1 MAMFSEGGVTSPDIW
16 VVTTIVLISIISV
29 LLNPL
34 VLRHN
39 LRKKKSVARDLFI
52 ALSGTDLI
60 TSVVVTSVLSKGIIS
75 PKEEQFIQDHNMS
88 FCQTDYYQYNRTTPS
103 ISEKLLGGVLW
114 FLVYNPV
121 AITAFLA
128 FARWYQISYPLRI
141 LSRKSVDIALGLS
154 WLVVMMY
161 FQKCSYIDPPS
172 NPVVFQMS
180 MQIVSYF
187 DSYDDVGKVQFSV
200 ITLLICLSTLVSI
213 FTVRNIIK
221 SPAVPGG
228 NELRRRKIKS
238 AMKIAILNAGNFPW
252 CFLILCRLIRHAHIR
267 IMRTLSVF
275 LPILLSSYNPVVYIL
290 LTESILKSSS
300 NRGNN

>member
-1 MAMFSEGGVTSPDIW
+1 MAMFSEGGLTSPDIW
-16 VVTTIVLISIISV
+16 VVTTIVLISVISL

-75 PKEEQFIQDHNMS
+75 PKEEQCIQDHNSS
-88 FCQTDYYQYNRTTPS
+88 FCQTDYYQYNRTTTS

-141 LSRKSVDIALGLS
+141 LSKKTVDIALGLL
-154 WLVVMMY
+154 WLVLMIY
-161 FQKCSYIDPPS
+161 FQKFLYVDPPT

-180 MQIVSYF
+180 MQMVGYF
-187 DSYDDVGKVQFSV
+187 DSYNDIGKVQFSV
-200 ITLLICLSTLVSI
+200 ITLLVCLSTLVSI
-213 FTVRNIIK
+213 LTVRNIVK
-221 SPAVPGG
+221 SPTALGG
-228 NELRRRKIKS
+228 NQLRRRKLKS
-238 AMKIAILNAGNFPW
+238 ALKIAILNAGNIAW

-275 LPILLSSYNPVVYIL
+275 LPILLSLYNPAVYIL
-290 LTESILKSSS
+290 LTESIHKSSS
-300 NRGNN
+300 IGGNN